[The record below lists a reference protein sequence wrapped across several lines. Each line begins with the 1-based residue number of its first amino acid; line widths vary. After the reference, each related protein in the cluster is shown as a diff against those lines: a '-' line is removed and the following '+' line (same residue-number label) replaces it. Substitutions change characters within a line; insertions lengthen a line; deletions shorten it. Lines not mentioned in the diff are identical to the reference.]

1 MKPYHQQAAMP
12 SLCNTGL
19 QPTSQTTQKITNK
32 PNDQQANRRRKTA
45 TATSCNK
52 VLLQLQQAATKLLSS
67 EYTKIISMDPG
78 EE

>member
-1 MKPYHQQAAMP
+1 MKAYHQQAAMP

-32 PNDQQANRRRKTA
+32 PNDQHAKRRRKTA
-45 TATSCNK
+45 TATGCYCNA
-52 VLLQLQQAATKLLSS
+52 QAAAKLLSS
-67 EYTKIISMDPG
+67 EYTKRISMDPG